1 VQITEIKTLK
11 WNPMTYALQKQN
23 IPLLKYLTKHTSCP
37 LKKLFKIPNLAAS
50 NYINKLYP
58 FQPQSYKL
66 LWDDCQ
72 ADLVSE
78 EKFEFLLKHAIL
90 HSYDLKSLL
99 SSRSTV
105 QLFHS
110 MSWKYQKTFLENI
123 IKLKHELTEEVD
135 VFFKNNQLPF
145 D

>member
-1 VQITEIKTLK
+1 
-11 WNPMTYALQKQN
+11 MTYALQKQN
-23 IPLLKYLTKHTSCP
+23 IPLLKYLIKHTSYP
-37 LKKLFKIPNLAAS
+37 LKKLFKIPNLSAS

-123 IKLKHELTEEVD
+123 IKLKHELKEEVD
-135 VFFKNNQLPF
+135 VFFKNNTQPF

>member
-1 VQITEIKTLK
+1 MTVTQNVTITELKTLK

-58 FQPQSYKL
+58 FQPQTYKL

-72 ADLVSE
+72 AELVSE
-78 EKFEFLLKHAIL
+78 EKFEFLLKHSIL

-105 QLFHS
+105 
-110 MSWKYQKTFLENI
+110 
-123 IKLKHELTEEVD
+123 
-135 VFFKNNQLPF
+135 
-145 D
+145 